1 MTIFFVHFGGHI
13 SKIYNL
19 SCIEVTKHHLEQNV
33 EFHSICYQTQI
44 IYKGHKKIENECSIM
59 KIHEQAVVLV
69 FVLAVVGDL
78 GSLINKAWSG
88 TGLVSQNSAV
98 LMPGADAFAGV
109 IGKTFQNLVKGKEQ
123 IGAPDGRRKRSRG
136 RGRSGS
142 GGRGSKGRGRSG
154 SRRRGRSGSR
164 RRGKG

>member
-44 IYKGHKKIENECSIM
+44 IYKGHKKIENEFSIM

-69 FVLAVVGDL
+69 FVLAVVEILEVSSTRHG
-78 GSLINKAWSG
+78 AE
-88 TGLVSQNSAV
+88 LVWFPRIP
-98 LMPGADAFAGV
+98 LC
-109 IGKTFQNLVKGKEQ
+109 
-123 IGAPDGRRKRSRG
+123 
-136 RGRSGS
+136 
-142 GGRGSKGRGRSG
+142 
-154 SRRRGRSGSR
+154 
-164 RRGKG
+164 